1 MQGIEIPKDQIAA
14 ALRDYG
20 GNVTFAAQELKVS
33 RTSLFRRISADPEL
47 AAIVEDARESIVDLA
62 ESTLKRK
69 VAEGDMQAVRIALLS
84 SKAGRARGYG
94 EKAEVDVKSGV
105 TIVFEKEFD
114 GL

>member
-1 MQGIEIPKDQIAA
+1 MQGVEIPKDQIAN
-14 ALRDYG
+14 ALRMHNG
-20 GNVTFAAQELKVS
+20 IISHAANALGVT
-33 RTSLFRRISADPEL
+33 RTAMSQRISADPEL
-47 AAIVEDARESIVDLA
+47 AAIVEEARESIVDLA

-105 TIVFEKEFD
+105 TVVFEKEFD